1 MSTKKLFYFLIIFL
15 LIAYIFYPSF
25 QRNFLQKKQTPSSS
39 FYSEKSGISSPN
51 YPEGYIT
58 TTDAANYI
66 GQEKTVC
73 GIVASTK
80 YAYFANGEPTFLN
93 FDRPYPNHTF
103 TAVIWGKDRSKFSS
117 PPESYYSGKYIC
129 VHGLIS
135 SYRGIP
141 QIVVKDPSQI
151 TIPE

>member
-1 MSTKKLFYFLIIFL
+1 MKKFLYFLVAFL

-25 QRNFLQKKQTPSSS
+25 QRKFLQEKQIPSSS
-39 FYSEKSGISSPN
+39 LYSEESDTLSPN
-51 YPEGYIT
+51 YPKDYIM
-58 TTDAANYI
+58 TTDATNYI

-80 YAYFANGEPTFLN
+80 YAYFTNEKPTFLN

-103 TAVIWGKDRSKFSS
+103 AVVIWGEDRSKFSN
-117 PPESYYSGKYIC
+117 PPESYYRGKLIC
-129 VHGLIS
+129 VHGLIG

-141 QIVVKDPSQI
+141 QIVVKDLSQI
-151 TIPE
+151 TILK